1 MLAFLG
7 GTGPEGLGLA
17 ARFALAGYEVVIG
30 SRSEERARE
39 AAEKVRKLV
48 PKAKVRGDGN
58 EGAARKGDIVFICVP
73 FEGHKALLESLRGEL
88 KYKLV
93 IDVAVPLAFEKGKGA
108 CAVPVP
114 EGSAAEQAQALLPR
128 ARVIGAFHNLSAK
141 ELQDVGHPI
150 PCDVLVCGDD
160 EESKKQVMAMAQQ
173 MTGIRAVDAG
183 RLSSARYVENL
194 TVMLLSINRIY
205 KAQAGIKIVGI

>member
-30 SRSEERARE
+30 SRSAERAQE
-39 AAEKVRKLV
+39 AAQKIRKLV
-48 PKAKVRGDGN
+48 PNAKASGDDN
-58 EGAARKGDIVFICVP
+58 QMAARKGDIVLVCVP
-73 FEGHKALLESLRGEL
+73 FEGHQALLESLREQL
-88 KYKLV
+88 KSKLV
-93 IDVAVPLAFEKGKGA
+93 IDVVVPLAFEKGKGVH
-108 CAVPVP
+108 AVLVP

-173 MTGIRAVDAG
+173 IAGIRAVDAG
-183 RLSSARYVENL
+183 RLSNARYVENI
-194 TVMLLSINRIY
+194 TALLVSINRIY
-205 KAQAGIKIVGI
+205 KTQSGIKIVGI

>member
-17 ARFALAGYEVVIG
+17 ARFALAGYEVIIG
-30 SRSEERARE
+30 SRSAERAQE
-39 AAEKVRKLV
+39 AVQKVRTLV
-48 PKAKVRGDGN
+48 PKAKASGDDN
-58 EGAARKGDIVFICVP
+58 QRAARKGDIVLVCVP
-73 FEGHKALLESLRGEL
+73 FEGHKAQLESLRDEL
-88 KYKLV
+88 KSKLV
-93 IDVAVPLAFEKGKGA
+93 IDVVVPLAFEKGKGVH
-108 CAVPVP
+108 AVPVP

-173 MTGIRAVDAG
+173 IAGIRAVDSG
-183 RLSSARYVENL
+183 RLANARYVENI
-194 TVMLLSINRIY
+194 TALLVSINRIY
-205 KAQAGIKIVGI
+205 KTQSGIKIVGI